1 MIELT
6 LPSIRTRTWLLK
18 MPISLRTV
26 TEVPA
31 SGTSAVEMYF
41 CHKCM
46 IMSAWRMTSKG
57 ERSGSVLPSS
67 RVSWCRALRVSASQH
82 WVSQTF
88 VTVSPNP
95 RLTCRELSQG
105 SPCRS
110 CRREP

>member
-1 MIELT
+1 MHSPSRARCTIELT

-41 CHKCM
+41 CHRCM

-67 RVSWCRALRVSASQH
+67 RVSWCRALHGECIDAGSAGCS
-82 WVSQTF
+82 
-88 VTVSPNP
+88 
-95 RLTCRELSQG
+95 
-105 SPCRS
+105 
-110 CRREP
+110 